1 MSLGETLLSAM
12 LTSAIRTLPLD
23 DEGNGVG
30 VISFGQF
37 EARDMD
43 VFHAEGAM
51 ARLAIEV
58 DVPIVVIAFA
68 VLLTELIVEH
78 ASSVFEG
85 MHHLMLQEEREHT
98 EYARLVHRPHQ
109 SLQIAEALRVPGFC
123 QGLHHQY
130 SIGGRANA
138 LAFHFAYDVF
148 WFHLP
153 NILI

>member
-1 MSLGETLLSAM
+1 MSLGEALLSAM
-12 LTSAIRTLPLD
+12 LMSAIRAFSLD

-51 ARLAIEV
+51 ARFAVEV

-68 VLLTELIVEH
+68 VLLAELIVEH
-78 ASSVFEG
+78 TSSVFEG

-109 SLQIAEALRVPGFC
+109 SLQIAEALRVLCFC

-138 LAFHFAYDVF
+138 LAFHFIYDVF
-148 WFHLP
+148 
-153 NILI
+153 